1 MLLKGTRIQG
11 IGAETS
17 SGKFTNL
24 GSSRETSVLLKGTR
38 VQGIGAETS
47 SGKFTNLGR
56 SRETSVLL
64 KGTRMQGIDNCSSCY
79 LGIII

>member
-1 MLLKGTRIQG
+1 MLLKGTRI
-11 IGAETS
+11 
-17 SGKFTNL
+17 
-24 GSSRETSVLLKGTR
+24 
-38 VQGIGAETS
+38 QGIGAETS

-64 KGTRMQGIDNCSSCY
+64 KGTRIQGIDNCISCY